1 MGVVKRI
8 LTTFLQYNDR
18 AILYIILPWWIWKSQ
33 FSSMLSML
41 QHQFMDYLIS
51 PATHQVSNLNILT
64 KKSLSEVRI
73 SWFILCQ
80 AFKVSSYSCNCFCS
94 YSWQAPVT
102 TASFAQII
110 LLLLRTFLSN
120 LERKESVTANRK
132 SQKEYLKI
140 LKIFNRDFKFDILS
154 LNGVRCMHCLDF
166 VLIWTP
172 FETKGQGV
180 AW

>member
-1 MGVVKRI
+1 MLTIHWKSLINSSSLSCCIPLKGLYVDTQVGVVKRI

-102 TASFAQII
+102 VSQ
-110 LLLLRTFLSN
+110 LHPLLRLFFCSWGHSYQISR
-120 LERKESVTANRK
+120 ER
-132 SQKEYLKI
+132 SQWQ
-140 LKIFNRDFKFDILS
+140 
-154 LNGVRCMHCLDF
+154 
-166 VLIWTP
+166 LIGNH
-172 FETKGQGV
+172 KRNI
-180 AW
+180 